1 MSQEAGFCL
10 LVSCLCWATTLQIG
24 SYSLYLVFISF
35 ATSHPYLLYYLLG
48 GDLIN
53 FYWSIQLIYSVV
65 VVSAVEQISYI
76 YTYLSTSVTY
86 TRICS
91 FFRFF
96 SHIGHFIVL
105 SGVPY
110 ATQWVLI
117 IYPFYFNML
126 LIIHSF
132 HMTFSERWQG
142 SRYTFYGLPLSVS
155 RRLSVPSEFPLLGI
169 FTFLM

>member
-91 FFRFF
+91 FLGSFPILVI
-96 SHIGHFIVL
+96 SEC
-105 SGVPY
+105 
-110 ATQWVLI
+110 WV
-117 IYPFYFNML
+117 
-126 LIIHSF
+126 
-132 HMTFSERWQG
+132 
-142 SRYTFYGLPLSVS
+142 
-155 RRLSVPSEFPLLGI
+155 EFPVLHSGFLLFINFILICCWLFTPFIWHFQKDDKVQGI
-169 FTFLM
+169 LFMDFPCL